1 MTFARMGKLQGRG
14 LVANSRVDWPQ
25 TNCAE
30 TKQLR
35 KNHAMALAPPLF
47 NLFALPTKSICA
59 AREMEPARRIG
70 VPVTQIV
77 TARAPSFVALIT
89 VIGLR
94 ASTAARKNAKGMGV
108 ALQRVLARQVRVP
121 AKMERHA

>member
-1 MTFARMGKLQGRG
+1 M
-14 LVANSRVDWPQ
+14 
-25 TNCAE
+25 
-30 TKQLR
+30 
-35 KNHAMALAPPLF
+35 MALVPPLF
-47 NLFALPTKSICA
+47 NHFALPTKSICA
-59 AREMEPARRIG
+59 AREMAPARRIR

-94 ASTAARKNAKGMGV
+94 VSTAARKNAKGMGV
-108 ALQRVLARQVRVP
+108 ALHRVLARQMRVP